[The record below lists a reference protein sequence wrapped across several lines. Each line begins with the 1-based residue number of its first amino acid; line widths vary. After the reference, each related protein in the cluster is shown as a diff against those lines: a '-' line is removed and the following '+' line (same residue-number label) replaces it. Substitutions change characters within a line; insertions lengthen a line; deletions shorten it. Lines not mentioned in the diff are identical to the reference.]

1 MPKQMSPLADE
12 QQTTTQALKGRMY
25 TTEGQGVNDATWGTW
40 MNNPSIA
47 NADAA
52 LSSIRAVFAVW
63 NYMNGISSY
72 RTNLFEDRRVAL
84 AQFDD
89 LYARVCC
96 AFTTSPFP
104 PPLLPTLPT
113 SMVPHSVSLPPSLGS
128 LPRHHHAVKERKS
141 KTSPTN

>member
-1 MPKQMSPLADE
+1 
-12 QQTTTQALKGRMY
+12 MY
-25 TTEGQGVNDATWGTW
+25 TTEGQGVVDTTWAMW
-40 MNNPSIA
+40 MNNPSIT

-52 LSSIRAVFAVW
+52 LSSIRAVFAMW

-96 AFTTSPFP
+96 AFTTYPSPPANPTHLHGASFSFSPFIP
-104 PPLLPTLPT
+104 
-113 SMVPHSVSLPPSLGS
+113 G
-128 LPRHHHAVKERKS
+128 
-141 KTSPTN
+141 